1 MGYYLCPRCGGD
13 QAYSSEENGRT
24 FAMTLN
30 TPGPV
35 DPTLFHTMK
44 QTVSRCKN
52 CGEKTK
58 YIMTETD
65 KAEERKAAWKV
76 FRIVSI
82 VVLLSLPISVWVVL
96 YLR

>member
-1 MGYYLCPRCGGD
+1 MGYYKCPRCGGD

-24 FAMTLN
+24 FAMTLD

-52 CGEKTK
+52 CGEKTQ
-58 YIMTETD
+58 YIMSEAD
-65 KAEERKAAWKV
+65 KAQERKAAYKV
-76 FRIVSI
+76 FRIISL
-82 VVLLSLPISVWVVL
+82 VVLLSIPILAWAVP
-96 YLR
+96 YLT